1 MIRTVIFDMDG
12 VLVDTEPLHHDAF
25 FRHFTELGVTVSPE
39 EYGTFLGA
47 STRNVYQQVK
57 ERFKLPQDL
66 DELMDRKR
74 ELFAKAFN
82 ESKELD
88 LIPGARQLVED
99 LHEHGVPL
107 VVASSASRGTIDRV
121 FTRFALYP
129 FFAHIV
135 SGEDF
140 TKSKPD
146 PAIFLRAAELTST
159 PPTECLVVEDA
170 ANGVAAAKAAG
181 MYCIGYSSEHS
192 QGQDLHHADRVVSNL
207 AELDAATI
215 LAFPGAT
222 DSVGAV

>member
-25 FRHFTELGVTVSPE
+25 FSHFAELGITVSAE
-39 EYGTFLGA
+39 LYGTFLGA

-57 ERFKLPQDL
+57 QRFNLPQEL
-66 DELMDRKR
+66 DALMDRKR
-74 ELFAKAFN
+74 ELFAKAFD

-88 LIPGARQLVED
+88 LLPGARQLVEE
-99 LHEHGVPL
+99 LHGQGVPL

-121 FTRFALYP
+121 FTRFGLYP

-135 SGEDF
+135 TGEDF

-146 PAIFLRAAELTST
+146 PAIFLRAAQLTNT
-159 PPTECLVVEDA
+159 PPTECLVIEDA

-181 MYCIGYSSEHS
+181 MYCIGYRSEHS
-192 QGQDLHHADRVVSNL
+192 QGQDLHQADRIVAKL
-207 AELDAATI
+207 EELDAATI
-215 LAFPGAT
+215 LAFPEAA
-222 DSVGAV
+222 DLAGAV